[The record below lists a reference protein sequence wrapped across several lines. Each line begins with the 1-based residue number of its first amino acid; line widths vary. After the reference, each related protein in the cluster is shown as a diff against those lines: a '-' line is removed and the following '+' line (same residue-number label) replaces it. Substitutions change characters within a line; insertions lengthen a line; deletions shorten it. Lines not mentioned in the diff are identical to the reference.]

1 MEQLVKTQALVP
13 VPQGM
18 ASRDPDLVRLAL
30 ANKLATIDE
39 DMAIKTELSSEE
51 IYAYASMK
59 AYMKRLYTPMYQDY
73 PYIPFEEAQKRMDE
87 ILKAMSSPDLLKNP
101 EAYKLYLMA
110 TKTAREYYEAVM
122 DPLSY
127 VTKDEQGHDIIRRY
141 NEPVVYDEFFRQ
153 LMIMNVSKERKG
165 RLEILNVA
173 IVERAIGNIMK
184 LMGVGS
190 QEEQQKKSLIDKAFG
205 R

>member
-1 MEQLVKTQALVP
+1 MEQLIKTQALVQA
-13 VPQGM
+13 PQGM

-30 ANKLATIDE
+30 ANKLATIDD
-39 DMAIKTELSSEE
+39 DMAIKTELTKEE
-51 IYAYASMK
+51 IYALATMK
-59 AYMKRLYTPMYQDY
+59 AYIKRLYTPIYQDY
-73 PYIPFEEAQKRMDE
+73 PYMDFKEAQLRMDG
-87 ILKAMSSPDLLKNP
+87 ILKAMSEPALLKDP

-110 TKTAREYYEAVM
+110 TKSAREYYEAVL

-127 VTKDEQGHDIIRRY
+127 VTKDEEGHTVIRRY

-153 LMIMNVSKERKG
+153 LEILNVSKERKG

-173 IVERAIGNIMK
+173 IVERAMGNIMK
-184 LMGVGS
+184 LLGIDS
-190 QEEQQKKSLIDKAFG
+190 QQEQQKKSLIDKAFG